1 MVVNTNQLREINIEL
16 VRQVLRNKPTG
27 TKNSLSKDTG
37 LSVSSCRNILEEML
51 KTGEVIEKDLVSS
64 NGGRPSRGFLY
75 NKDFLYVGIIYFRL
89 EGSKQTIYYG
99 VLNSLGETVEEN
111 SSDFDQIIYDSV
123 DEIISYLT
131 NKYTRLNALSIG
143 VPGVVV
149 NGKIELCDVKKLSY
163 FPIKE
168 VIESKYNLSVVVEN
182 DVNSCVLGY
191 YHTNIIGTTE
201 SSVYIYF
208 PVFGSPGT
216 GIVINGKVLRGDNN
230 FAGEVGFLP
239 IGVEYKDQGK
249 LQEDVDG
256 FYNYVTKI
264 ILSINSILNPKNI
277 VLSWEN
283 FSDDSF
289 DIIKKNVNRLSV
301 EGHAPLLTYNTNI
314 HFDFMNGLSFLALK
328 ELSCKLEVVER

>member
-1 MVVNTNQLREINIEL
+1 MVVNTNKLREINIEL
-16 VRQVLRNKPTG
+16 VRKVLRQRFSG

-37 LSVSSCRNILEEML
+37 LSVSSCRNILEDML
-51 KTGEVIEKDLVSS
+51 ETGEVVENDLISS

-75 NKDFLYVGIIYFRL
+75 NKDFSYVGVLYFRL

-99 VLNSLGETVEEN
+99 VLNSIGEIIEES

-123 DEIISYLT
+123 DDIISYLT
-131 NKYTRLNALSIG
+131 KKYSRLNSISIG

-168 VIESKYNLSVVVEN
+168 VIESKYNLSVIVEN

-191 YHTNIIGTTE
+191 YHTNVVGTSE

-208 PVFGSPGT
+208 PVSGSPGT

-230 FAGEVGFLP
+230 FAGEIGFLP
-239 IGVEYKDQGK
+239 IGVDYKDQGQ
-249 LQEDVDG
+249 LQENREE
-256 FYNYVTKI
+256 FYIYVTKI
-264 ILSINSILNPKNI
+264 ILSINSIINPKNI
-277 VLSWEN
+277 VLSWEM
-283 FSDDSF
+283 FDDDSF
-289 DIIKKNVNRLSV
+289 SIIKENVKKLSV
-301 EGHAPLLTYNTNI
+301 EGHDPLLTYNTNI
-314 HFDFMNGLSFLALK
+314 HLDFMNGLSFLALK
-328 ELSCKLEVVER
+328 ELSCKLEVIER